1 MNKQKWIAVCVV
13 VTMIASAASALVGLK
28 SREEIG
34 EPGIKVG
41 MGELLYP
48 GEQIVLT
55 NCVILPEKL
64 SGYTSRLAEVSD
76 IELKSLPADTT
87 FGRRIYSAPDGF
99 ESLMSVV
106 EIRRI
111 GKVSWSSVLPKGT
124 QKMKRQNGKNEIFRV
139 RHPQTKPSNE

>member
-48 GEQIVLT
+48 GEQIDVLIG
-55 NCVILPEKL
+55 NRGRKMLGHFHADC
-64 SGYTSRLAEVSD
+64 D
-76 IELKSLPADTT
+76 IKSLPDWKNI
-87 FGRRIYSAPDGF
+87 FF
-99 ESLMSVV
+99 EVKLGDV
-106 EIRRI
+106 EI
-111 GKVSWSSVLPKGT
+111 SFPTESQCCL
-124 QKMKRQNGKNEIFRV
+124 
-139 RHPQTKPSNE
+139 